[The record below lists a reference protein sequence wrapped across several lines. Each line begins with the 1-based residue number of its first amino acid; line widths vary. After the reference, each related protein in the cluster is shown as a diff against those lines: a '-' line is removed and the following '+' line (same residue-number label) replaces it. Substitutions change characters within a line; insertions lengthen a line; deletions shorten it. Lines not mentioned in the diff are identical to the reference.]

1 MLLGAVGMLITGEV
15 ALVDALHSVDVG
27 IMVFLFCM
35 FVVGAAL
42 EESGL
47 LVRMSGAVLG
57 RFGTGPCFILAL
69 VFAAGIGSAILMN
82 DTLAVIGTP
91 LVLGYARMTGVSPK
105 VLLLALAFSV
115 TTGSVTSPI
124 GNPQNLLVATA
135 GGFSDPVVTFFIALA
150 PPTAIALLLV
160 CVFLLL
166 IDPALLHLRID
177 RTISEVSVADPGL
190 SRLACL
196 SLIVIAVLIA
206 ATVLLSLGGGTG
218 IPLPAIAMVAAFPL
232 LLFSSRRLD
241 LLRQVDW
248 PTLIFF
254 AAMFVVM
261 EGVRE
266 SGAVAGIFQDIGP
279 AAIGIPAIIALGI
292 VLSQFVSN
300 VPFVALALPILV
312 DAGVGEAE
320 MLALAAGSTIAG
332 NLTVIGAA
340 SNVII
345 VQGAERRGVHLGF
358 FAFMKVGLPLTL
370 MQATVYIAWLALL

>member
-15 ALVDALHSVDVG
+15 APVGALHSVDVG

-91 LVLGYARMTGVSPK
+91 LVLGYARMTGASPK
-105 VLLLALAFSV
+105 GLLLALAFSV
-115 TTGSVTSPI
+115 TPGSVASPI

-218 IPLPAIAMVAAFPL
+218 IPLPAIVMVAAFPL

-266 SGAVAGIFQDIGP
+266 SGAVAGIFQDLGP
-279 AAIGIPAIIALGI
+279 AAIGIPAIITLGI

-300 VPFVALALPILV
+300 VPFVALALPILI

-332 NLTVIGAA
+332 NLSVIGAA